1 MNILTKTLTSMG
13 TFENQEMNYT
23 TCTTSSLCNV
33 STCYDY
39 EKDNNN

>member
-23 TCTTSSLCNV
+23 TTSSLCNV

-39 EKDNNN
+39 EKDNYN